1 MACIHYGLA
10 LLRAAEAFA
19 PAVQAAAPEPRVHQV
34 EITGFAFVPS
44 RIEARAGDV
53 IAFTNRDFAPHTASA
68 DSSKWDTGRLKN
80 GASAR
85 VVLNYTG
92 TVPCHCEL
100 HLHMKGDVVITGAK
114 SVHAR

>member
-1 MACIHYGLA
+1 MHSPWSG
-10 LLRAAEAFA
+10 
-19 PAVQAAAPEPRVHQV
+19 AAAGGRYTRPGRAGRRAEPRVHQV